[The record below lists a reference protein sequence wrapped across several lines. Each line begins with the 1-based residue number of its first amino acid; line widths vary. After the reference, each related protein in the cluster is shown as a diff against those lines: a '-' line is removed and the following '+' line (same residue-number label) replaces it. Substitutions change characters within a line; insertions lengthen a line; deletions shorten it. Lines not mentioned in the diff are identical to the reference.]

1 MCLLHLS
8 WASRDQTTFCRTF
21 ESYVGAL
28 SDHWLK
34 TRSTG
39 ADVAGTLKIFSSKGR
54 KTVSFVSLVNS
65 RTLSTRPRPRTIEI
79 VLDDPRG
86 QGHVLEDSI
95 TGLTTAL
102 SEVAVF
108 STTSTHK
115 QKLWRGTSILL
126 VVSILPHILEE
137 PVLASTPCLKRP
149 SSVHSSK
156 RVFF

>member
-39 ADVAGTLKIFSSKGR
+39 ADVAGTLKIFSNKGR

-79 VLDDPRG
+79 VLEDPRG

-95 TGLTTAL
+95 TGLYNNCLVWGCGLLYHKYTQAKTLEGNFHITGSVNSTPYFGRTCSGIYAL
-102 SEVAVF
+102 SK
-108 STTSTHK
+108 TP
-115 QKLWRGTSILL
+115 ILC
-126 VVSILPHILEE
+126 
-137 PVLASTPCLKRP
+137 TQ
-149 SSVHSSK
+149 
-156 RVFF
+156 